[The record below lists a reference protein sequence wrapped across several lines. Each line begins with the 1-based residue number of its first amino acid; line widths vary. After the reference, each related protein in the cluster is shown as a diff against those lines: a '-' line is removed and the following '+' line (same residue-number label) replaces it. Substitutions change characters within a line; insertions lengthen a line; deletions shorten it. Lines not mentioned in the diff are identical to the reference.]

1 LNSNNGDKNSSVQGI
16 LNRFASYVMRGRR
29 QAIIA
34 GLLFTIVPL
43 FGWVSNVVVSLV
55 SLRKGA
61 KEGAIVLL
69 WVVLPAVVVA
79 SLGNRLA
86 ILYGIIGGSLFT
98 YVLALV
104 LRRTQSWKSVLTAG
118 LWLGLSAILLVHLWI
133 PHIDGV
139 WIKQFDRY
147 AVLLKNQFN
156 IVINTTH
163 LESFTKF
170 ATGFQV
176 AFISLS
182 VLINLILARG
192 LQSMLYNPGQLRP
205 ELKAVRLSLWDV
217 LIFLVI
223 GLLSFLGVAMA
234 QDALPVIGLIFLLA
248 GLSVFHAVMGLK
260 NVTNKWI
267 FLFYVLGVVFF
278 PYVAIALI
286 LLAFID
292 SVVNLRYCVAR

>member
-1 LNSNNGDKNSSVQGI
+1 
-16 LNRFASYVMRGRR
+16 
-29 QAIIA
+29 
-34 GLLFTIVPL
+34 
-43 FGWVSNVVVSLV
+43 
-55 SLRKGA
+55 
-61 KEGAIVLL
+61 
-69 WVVLPAVVVA
+69 
-79 SLGNRLA
+79 
-86 ILYGIIGGSLFT
+86 
-98 YVLALV
+98 
-104 LRRTQSWKSVLTAG
+104 
-118 LWLGLSAILLVHLWI
+118 
-133 PHIDGV
+133 
-139 WIKQFDRY
+139 
-147 AVLLKNQFN
+147 
-156 IVINTTH
+156 
-163 LESFTKF
+163 
-170 ATGFQV
+170 
-176 AFISLS
+176 
-182 VLINLILARG
+182 
-192 LQSMLYNPGQLRP
+192 MLYNPGQLRP